1 MFKDIT
7 EMKKDLKFKEK
18 ELQESNFVK
27 IEQHFQSIGGIVPS
41 KKNKSKADDAS
52 SRINKQ
58 IGRQVKKR
66 NSASFSK
73 GSDGMNRS

>member
-1 MFKDIT
+1 
-7 EMKKDLKFKEK
+7 
-18 ELQESNFVK
+18 VK
-27 IEQHFQSIGGIVPS
+27 IEQHFQSIGGIIPS